1 METINNGVERV
12 ESSELPRD
20 ILAVA
25 GGTVIWL
32 VVLKGGAAYCCAA
45 SRYAAREQSR
55 MMVNGI

>member
-25 GGTVIWL
+25 RCTVIWL
-32 VVLKGGAAYCCAA
+32 VVLKDGAA
-45 SRYAAREQSR
+45 
-55 MMVNGI
+55 